1 MSDTSNQNPESTENP
16 EQTEVAEQPS
26 SQTRERKRFDFT
38 SLNTLAVVS
47 FATALTSVGAIA
59 AIITG
64 HISLAQVKRSNESGR
79 ALAITGLVLGYLT
92 VAAWIIFGILAVV
105 AKAFIYR
112 DFMGLQPMNPGWFDF
127 FELNRMGHMFDR

>member
-1 MSDTSNQNPESTENP
+1 MSDTSNPAAEP
-16 EQTEVAEQPS
+16 EQSNETTPAPDAQK
-26 SQTRERKRFDFT
+26 QTRERKRFDFT

-47 FATALTSVGAIA
+47 LATALTSIGAIA

-64 HISLAQVKRSNESGR
+64 HISLAQIKRSGESGR
-79 ALAITGLVLGYLT
+79 AMAIVGLVLGYLT
-92 VAAWIIFGILAVV
+92 IAGWIIFGVLAVV

-127 FELNRMGHMFDR
+127 FELNRMGPMFDR